1 MKLKNTIEVSL
12 TVVLNATKEGY
23 KASRP
28 QRVSEFLKNYFIK
41 ELCDNDLDAK
51 FEKENCCLNTLTIPT
66 NVGDFLGCEV
76 STNTVAFSGLLF
88 VENTSRESVSDS
100 TIRTLNALYRSN
112 YADIEAVHI
121 SITDRNS
128 EVTTTIT
135 DYFDALLE
143 LEDFERMLYK

>member
-66 NVGDFLGCEV
+66 NVGDFLGCNV
-76 STNTVAFSGLLF
+76 STNIVAFSGLLF
-88 VENTSRESVSDS
+88 VKHSSEDKVKTLIIETLDAFEESKF
-100 TIRTLNALYRSN
+100 
-112 YADIEAVHI
+112 ADIEAVHI
-121 SITDRNS
+121 SISNK
-128 EVTTTIT
+128 ENENVTTVTN
-135 DYFDALLE
+135 YSEAYAE
-143 LEDFERMLYK
+143 LVDFGGLDL

>member
-1 MKLKNTIEVSL
+1 MKNTIEVSL

-51 FEKENCCLNTLTIPT
+51 FEKENCCLNTLTIT
-66 NVGDFLGCEV
+66 SNVGDFLGCEV

-88 VENTSRESVSDS
+88 SK
-100 TIRTLNALYRSN
+100 TLSN
-112 YADIEAVHI
+112 EKVKSSIIETLDAFEECKYADIEAVHI
-121 SITDRNS
+121 SISNK
-128 EVTTTIT
+128 ENENVTTVTNYSEAYAELV
-135 DYFDALLE
+135 DFGGLDLE
-143 LEDFERMLYK
+143 

>member
-1 MKLKNTIEVSL
+1 MKNTIEVSL

-51 FEKENCCLNTLTIPT
+51 FEKENCCLNTLTIPS
-66 NVGDFLGCEV
+66 NVGDFMNTRV

-88 VENTSRESVSDS
+88 TENTCRDTVSNS
-100 TIRTLNALYRSN
+100 MIRTLNALHRSN
-112 YADIEAVHI
+112 YADIEEVHI
-121 SITDRNS
+121 SILDKNS
-128 EVTTTIT
+128 EVTTAIT
-135 DYFDALLE
+135 DYFDALTE
-143 LEDFERMLYK
+143 LEEFERMLFK

>member
-1 MKLKNTIEVSL
+1 MKNTIEVSL

-28 QRVSEFLKNYFIK
+28 QRVSDFLKDFFIK
-41 ELCDNDLDAK
+41 ELCDNNLDAK
-51 FEKENCCLNTLTIPT
+51 FKKENCCLSSLTIPS
-66 NVGDFLGCEV
+66 NVEDFLGCFV

-88 VENTSRESVSDS
+88 TKNTSRDTVSDS
-100 TIRTLNALYRSN
+100 MVRTLNALHRSN
-112 YADIEAVHI
+112 YADIVEVHI
-121 SITDRNS
+121 SILDKNS

-135 DYFDALLE
+135 DYFDALTE

>member
-51 FEKENCCLNTLTIPT
+51 FKKENCCLNTLTIPT

-88 VENTSRESVSDS
+88 VKHSSEDKVKTSIIGTLDAFEESKF
-100 TIRTLNALYRSN
+100 
-112 YADIEAVHI
+112 ADIEAVHI
-121 SITDRNS
+121 SISNK
-128 EVTTTIT
+128 ENENVTTVTN
-135 DYFDALLE
+135 YSEAYAE
-143 LEDFERMLYK
+143 LVDFGGLNL

>member
-1 MKLKNTIEVSL
+1 MKNTIEVSL
-12 TVVLNATKEGY
+12 TVVLNATKEAY

-41 ELCDNDLDAK
+41 ELCDSDLDAK

-88 VENTSRESVSDS
+88 VKHSSEDKVKTSIIETLDTFEESKF
-100 TIRTLNALYRSN
+100 
-112 YADIEAVHI
+112 ADIEAVHI
-121 SITDRNS
+121 SISNK
-128 EVTTTIT
+128 ENENVTTVTN
-135 DYFDALLE
+135 YSEAYAE
-143 LEDFERMLYK
+143 LVDFGGLDL

>member
-1 MKLKNTIEVSL
+1 MKNTIEVSL

-28 QRVSEFLKNYFIK
+28 QRVSEFLKNYFIN

-66 NVGDFLGCEV
+66 NVGDFMNTRV

-88 VENTSRESVSDS
+88 IENTFNNNVSD
-100 TIRTLNALYRSN
+100 TLIRTLGSFHRSN
-112 YADIEAVHI
+112 YADIEAIHI
-121 SITDRNS
+121 SILDRDKDAI
-128 EVTTTIT
+128 TTIG
-135 DYFDALLE
+135 DYYEAVTE
-143 LEDFERMLYK
+143 LEKLEGLGFK

>member
-1 MKLKNTIEVSL
+1 MKNTIEVSL

-100 TIRTLNALYRSN
+100 TIRTLNALNRSG

-121 SITDRNS
+121 SITDKDS

-135 DYFDALLE
+135 DYFDALTE
-143 LEDFERMLYK
+143 LEEFERMVFR